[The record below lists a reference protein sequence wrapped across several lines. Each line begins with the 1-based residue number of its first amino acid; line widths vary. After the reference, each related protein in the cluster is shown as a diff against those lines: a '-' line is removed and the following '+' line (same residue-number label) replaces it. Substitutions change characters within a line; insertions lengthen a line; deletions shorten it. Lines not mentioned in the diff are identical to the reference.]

1 MCQSKIQDFNFYT
14 TLFSLQLHGLDVVLG
29 MQWLEPLVCNWKN
42 MTMEFEINSWSFI
55 IKAQWYLP
63 EWMTCKIWNMKFKL
77 AGAAVTL
84 QSHIEKR

>member
-1 MCQSKIQDFNFYT
+1 
-14 TLFSLQLHGLDVVLG
+14 
-29 MQWLEPLVCNWKN
+29 

-84 QSHIEKR
+84 QSHIEKLGRDI